1 MLTHSFPVPPTW
13 FQYFSD
19 FQLEK
24 HLTRPQTQPNI
35 FICLLDHADEAPL
48 GNIKIKRQWWPAK
61 PLISGR
67 SGTHYVA
74 MVKMLISSYCEA
86 HLVESFCKKSN
97 ISDTNWLS
105 YLYSSY
111 LIKILLSIW
120 RHHLANLRFLKTW
133 ISLEQKER
141 FENSKRHSSSR
152 TGYLFIFWNGLDRK
166 DVNFVIVAL

>member
-1 MLTHSFPVPPTW
+1 MAKKNSVSMLTHSFPVPPTW

-97 ISDTNWLS
+97 IWYKLAELS
-105 YLYSSY
+105 
-111 LIKILLSIW
+111 
-120 RHHLANLRFLKTW
+120 
-133 ISLEQKER
+133 
-141 FENSKRHSSSR
+141 
-152 TGYLFIFWNGLDRK
+152 LFIIFDKNSFEYMTSSLS
-166 DVNFVIVAL
+166 